1 MSYFTS
7 RIAASEAQSL
17 NITAADFTSWEQ
29 QTTALAAISQSAALV
44 SYLAQG
50 RHAAETDIAANVNT
64 VLVIDPGSLAEIYPN
79 LGSLGLGFKTLQDMF
94 SNDRF
99 RENAELIRYT
109 LGMLVLRN
117 KLINNKP
124 MQDIIRVKLAQI
136 KPLQPVSSGRHSDL
150 PEAEEKNLR
159 EVSYEQL
166 ARLYQ
171 DTISTL
177 PYRIQVQGKAA
188 ELNNEQTA
196 NRIRALLLAGIR
208 SAVLWYQLGG
218 RRWRLVFYR
227 KRIQETAGNIRR
239 KLIVTD

>member
-1 MSYFTS
+1 M
-7 RIAASEAQSL
+7 
-17 NITAADFTSWEQ
+17 
-29 QTTALAAISQSAALV
+29 ALAAISQSAALV

-50 RHAAETDIAANVNT
+50 RTAAETDIAASVNT
-64 VLVIDPGSLAEIYPN
+64 VLVIDPGSLADIYPN

-94 SNDRF
+94 SNDRL
-99 RENAELIRYT
+99 RENTELIRYT

-117 KLINNKP
+117 KLINNNV
-124 MQDIIRVKLAQI
+124 MQDKIRAKLAQI
-136 KPLQPVSSGRHSDL
+136 SPLGPASSARHNEV
-150 PEAEEKNLR
+150 PEGGEQKLR
-159 EVSYEQL
+159 EHSYEQL

-188 ELNNEQTA
+188 ELNNEQIA

-239 KLIVTD
+239 KLIVT